1 MNKNDFPC
9 TVLRERN
16 DNDDM
21 MIPKMTCSYVM
32 SGGGGKN
39 VTSSSSSSRAAG
51 K

>member
-21 MIPKMTCSYVM
+21 MIPIEDDMRLRDEWWK
-32 SGGGGKN
+32 
-39 VTSSSSSSRAAG
+39 
-51 K
+51 